1 METSNQIYKSMA
13 KILKD
18 VDAIGK
24 DKKVSITGGA
34 NYDFRGI
41 DDMYNTLH
49 KIFAENSVFIIP
61 EVLETTLETQEKEKE
76 WNNKITKSLQ
86 YSVLVK
92 IKFTFY
98 AEDGSSVSAI
108 GIGHALDTGD
118 KGTNKAQSSALK
130 YCLMQTF
137 LIPTIEDKDVENSD
151 LSVNKKITKP
161 VEKPIEKLIASP
173 PKPVEKQ
180 FTEFGLNKMAQDFI
194 IRIENNKNITKEF
207 WEKLG
212 EWLAQNSS
220 EIKQEFNQKLVNLI
234 LEKENKIVN
243 IEPNLI
249 KKIDKELANF
259 DPNYTN

>member
-1 METSNQIYKSMA
+1 METQNQIYKSMA

-24 DKKVSITGGA
+24 NKVADMKNAGVY
-34 NYDFRGI
+34 NFRGI

-49 KIFAENSVFIIP
+49 KLFADNSVFLVP
-61 EVLETTLETQEKEKE
+61 EVLETTLETQEKGKD
-76 WNNKITKSLQ
+76 NYGNIKLQ

-92 IKFTFY
+92 IRFTFY

-108 GIGHALDTGD
+108 GIGHAIDNSD

-161 VEKPIEKLIASP
+161 IASP

-180 FTEFGLNKMAQDFI
+180 FTEFGLNKTAQDFI

-207 WEKLG
+207 WGKLG
-212 EWLAQNSS
+212 EWLGQNSS

-243 IEPNLI
+243 IEPNLD
-249 KKIDKELANF
+249 KKTDKELANF

>member
-24 DKKVSITGGA
+24 NKVADMKNAGVY
-34 NYDFRGI
+34 NFRGI

-49 KIFAENSVFIIP
+49 KLFADNSVFIIP
-61 EVLETTLETQEKEKE
+61 EVLETTLEAQEKEKE

-108 GIGHALDTGD
+108 GIGHAIDNSD

-151 LSVNKKITKP
+151 LSVNKKSQNKSNSEKKLPAPLPKNTESVENEIATKT
-161 VEKPIEKLIASP
+161 IYKL
-173 PKPVEKQ
+173 
-180 FTEFGLNKMAQDFI
+180 
-194 IRIENNKNITKEF
+194 ENNLEIDTEKAYDWLFKNQSKISESNFSKITSLLVER
-207 WEKLG
+207 E
-212 EWLAQNSS
+212 
-220 EIKQEFNQKLVNLI
+220 NQ
-234 LEKENKIVN
+234 NKIVN
-243 IEPNLI
+243 IEPNVD
-249 KKIDKELANF
+249 KITDEVLANF